1 MLNLMKRIIAD
12 ESGQDLV
19 EYTLILAFVALAA
32 AALISTMG
40 TSISGIWTTAD
51 GQLSDAAAAAGG
63 GGGGGA
69 P

>member
-1 MLNLMKRIIAD
+1 MKTFIKRFLAE

-32 AALISTMG
+32 AALLTTMG
-40 TSISGIWTTAD
+40 TSITTIWTSAD
-51 GQLSDAAAAAGG
+51 TQLSGAATSV
-63 GGGGGA
+63 

>member
-1 MLNLMKRIIAD
+1 MTKLIEHFLSD

-32 AALISTMG
+32 AALLTTMG
-40 TSISGIWTTAD
+40 TSITSIWTSAD
-51 GQLSDAAAAAGG
+51 TQLSGAAASV
-63 GGGGGA
+63 